1 LNKPKRLTVKASS
14 LLAQAGDWHY
24 TMSMTQLPQLNRLP
38 IKGWFVALL
47 CLAAALAGC
56 GQNDIRVYTVPK
68 EKPSVATASV
78 DAAAQPQVHWKL
90 PSGWEEQEAGGMR
103 LARFAVTGKDGHQAD
118 VAIIPL
124 GAVNA
129 PIDQLVNIWREQIH
143 LPAVKPE
150 ELANQ
155 GEKIKIGASQG
166 NLFELVSTEA
176 MIGMKMQWST

>member
-1 LNKPKRLTVKASS
+1 
-14 LLAQAGDWHY
+14 
-24 TMSMTQLPQLNRLP
+24 MSMTHLPQLNQLP
-38 IKGWFVALL
+38 IGGRLVALL

-68 EKPSVATASV
+68 EKPSPATASA
-78 DAAAQPQVHWKL
+78 DAAAQPQVRWKL

-103 LARFAVTGKDGHQAD
+103 LARFAVNGKDGHQAD

-143 LPAVKPE
+143 LP
-150 ELANQ
+150 
-155 GEKIKIGASQG
+155 
-166 NLFELVSTEA
+166 
-176 MIGMKMQWST
+176 